1 MGITLNAGLPD
12 TATTEMQKSNEQS
25 PCIPVGH
32 GELILV
38 VDDDDAIREITSSIL
53 NTHGYRVIT
62 ASDGAEAI
70 TLYEQNRDKI
80 RVVLMDMIMPV
91 MDGTRSVRVLRKD
104 YPAIRIIAMS
114 GLNKEEQLAEVI
126 DYVQAFLPKPYTV
139 EKLLNV
145 IRKVI
150 GTNPIVGIKE

>member
-12 TATTEMQKSNEQS
+12 TATTGMQRSSEQS
-25 PCIPVGH
+25 RGIPVGH

-70 TLYEQNRDKI
+70 ALYEQNRDKI
-80 RVVLMDMIMPV
+80 KVVLMDMIMPV
-91 MDGTRSVRVLRKD
+91 MDGARSAQVLRKD
-104 YPAIRIIAMS
+104 YPAIRIIAVS
-114 GLNKEEQLAEVI
+114 GLIKEDQLAEVI

-139 EKLLNV
+139 EKLLNIV
-145 IRKVI
+145 HKVI
-150 GTNPIVGIKE
+150 GTNSIMGTKE